1 MDAALRFGN
10 RLLLRRFR
18 FFRFGM
24 QFLARL
30 IRHDKRHRIAPQ
42 FVEIE
47 RRQLLRKRLL
57 LLHILF
63 LHLRDQAALLR
74 GARQGCPVLD
84 LSVPVFETPSASRGG
99 FPPRTHP
106 GASGRFS
113 LSGLCLLHRQ
123 RRLVHWKIKLR
134 RLRARRRSCSCCT
147 CSMCRVAT
155 WLTIRSAGSGC
166 SQLRLVVFNSGAVF
180 DRGNDSAHRH
190 IQAR

>member
-42 FVEIE
+42 FVEIQ

-63 LHLRDQAALLR
+63 LHLRIKLPSCGALGKDVRSWICLFRFLRRRLHRAAAFLHEHIR
-74 GARQGCPVLD
+74 A
-84 LSVPVFETPSASRGG
+84 
-99 FPPRTHP
+99 H
-106 GASGRFS
+106 GRFS

-134 RLRARRRSCSCCT
+134 RLRAAALLLLLHMFDVPRRN
-147 CSMCRVAT
+147 MVDNPLGRVRV
-155 WLTIRSAGSGC
+155 L
-166 SQLRLVVFNSGAVF
+166 QLRLIVFNSGAVF
-180 DRGNDSAHRH
+180 DRGNNSAPPSYSGS
-190 IQAR
+190 